1 MAGNDFSTISA
12 STTLETYRPPTVLI
26 ECSRC
31 KRRNPDVKADL
42 LRKKFGGKTTVLAAA
57 RALAAEGRNPC
68 GLASAEGGTTCSV
81 TVSEPPVW
89 FYATL
94 YEALHGGWRAYLVCH
109 RHLEGLKRGRPC
121 PGDVELDIPTLAAA
135 LGHDFKLERLP
146 GKCECPKCHI
156 KAIEIVWVVP
166 KPQSPPHAPPS
177 SAPVLRL
184 RPTNAQLARR
194 TMRAIAG
201 GKL

>member
-1 MAGNDFSTISA
+1 MAGNDFSEIPA
-12 STTLETYRPPTVLI
+12 STTLGAYRPPTVLV
-26 ECSRC
+26 ECTRC
-31 KRRNPDVKADL
+31 KRRNPEVPADK
-42 LRKKFGGKTTVLAAA
+42 LRQRFGSDMTVLAAA

-68 GLASAEGGTTCSV
+68 GLAAAGDGTCSV
-81 TVSEPPVW
+81 KASEPPVW

-94 YEALHGGWRAYLVCH
+94 YEALHGGWRAYLICH
-109 RHLEGLKRGRPC
+109 RHLKGLKRGRPC

-135 LGHDFKLERLP
+135 LGHEFKLERLQ

-166 KPQSPPHAPPS
+166 KPSSPPHAPPS

-194 TMRAIAG
+194 TMRAITG
-201 GKL
+201 GKS